1 MAGLIEFG
9 LTKPELAG
17 SFAGGYAGA
26 EKARLQNAA
35 TQLETEAG
43 RYKLDELK
51 RDRDAMIQL
60 QDRLKSM
67 GQDPDLDKVFD
78 ALIATGKPDYVTQGL
93 EGKKRLNAQRE
104 YAKAQGLEMPGAAPV
119 VPNALAPAA
128 PAAPTFAPAP
138 QNELG
143 SGMFGMPTPA
153 APAAAPA
160 QANALAPAPA
170 AAPAPANALAAAPE
184 AAQATQVRNQMTR
197 LMSFAA
203 QFPGTP
209 EAAQAMQQARIL
221 QDQLELYS
229 RKPAATPAAMQEWEQ
244 YQRMDPEQRKLYQ
257 EFKKSGAAQ
266 GTTVHLPPQQNA
278 FEAELGKKQADR
290 ITSSQAA
297 ANDAVGIID
306 TVKRGRDILRS
317 GAITGAG
324 ADFLVGFNQ
333 ALKTMGIDFGYADA
347 AANSQAFAANM
358 ASNVGKLIKQF
369 GAGTGL
375 SNADREYAEKM
386 AGGKISL
393 DRSAIDRILDI
404 NERAARNV
412 IRKHNKDVSGIK
424 TNIPLTVE
432 EPAQERK
439 WEVVR

>member
-104 YAKAQGLEMPGAAPV
+104 YAKAQGLEMPGAAPAA
-119 VPNALAPAA
+119 PNALAPAA

-143 SGMFGMPTPA
+143 SGMFGMPTPGA
-153 APAAAPA
+153 APAV
-160 QANALAPAPA
+160 PAPA
-170 AAPAPANALAAAPE
+170 VPVQRNALTPSAGAVAPAPANALAAAPE

-221 QDQLELYS
+221 QDQLDLYS

-244 YQRMDPEQRKLYQ
+244 YQRMDPEQRRLYQ

-297 ANDAVGIID
+297 ATDAVGIID
-306 TVKRGRDILRS
+306 TVKRGREI
-317 GAITGAG
+317 G
-324 ADFLVGFNQ
+324 
-333 ALKTMGIDFGYADA
+333 
-347 AANSQAFAANM
+347 
-358 ASNVGKLIKQF
+358 
-369 GAGTGL
+369 
-375 SNADREYAEKM
+375 
-386 AGGKISL
+386 
-393 DRSAIDRILDI
+393 
-404 NERAARNV
+404 RAHV
-412 IRKHNKDVSGIK
+412 
-424 TNIPLTVE
+424 
-432 EPAQERK
+432 
-439 WEVVR
+439 